1 MYWSTGPCDESKASL
16 ATSDINGVTFI
27 YPL

>member
-1 MYWSTGPCDESKASL
+1 MYYAIGPCDASKVTL
-16 ATSDINGVTFI
+16 EQSDINGVTFI